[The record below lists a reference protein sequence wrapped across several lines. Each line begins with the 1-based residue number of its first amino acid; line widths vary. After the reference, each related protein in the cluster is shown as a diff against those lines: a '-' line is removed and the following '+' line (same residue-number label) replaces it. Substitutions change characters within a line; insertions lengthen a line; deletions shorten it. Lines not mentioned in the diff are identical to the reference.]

1 MSPGPVNGLCKKTL
15 GYQSQLIY
23 YVSYRKVPPLL
34 TFRYITN
41 IFIEIQI
48 VTILEFRLR
57 LITIRWRWGENQGR
71 KLILIAIGDS
81 N

>member
-41 IFIEIQI
+41 IFIEI